1 MDTKSLKEV
10 LQRDLDQLAALRDEL
25 RVQANLAK
33 ADFADELNQL
43 EARWLH
49 VKDEIKRLGEDS
61 KLRTEI
67 ETKTRV
73 VLDELK
79 TSYQRIKQ
87 ELKM

>member
-33 ADFADELNQL
+33 ADFADEWSQL

-49 VKDEIKRLGEDS
+49 VKDEIKRIGEDS
-61 KLRTEI
+61 KLRTEL
-67 ETKTRV
+67 EAKTRT

-79 TSYQRIKQ
+79 NSYQRIKQ